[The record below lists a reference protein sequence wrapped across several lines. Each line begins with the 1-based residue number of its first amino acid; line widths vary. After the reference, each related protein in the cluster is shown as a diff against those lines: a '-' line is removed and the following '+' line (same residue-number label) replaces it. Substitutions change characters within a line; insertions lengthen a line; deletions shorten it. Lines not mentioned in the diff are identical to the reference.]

1 MIDPTFDVQ
10 VYKDL
15 LDKRKAKLKYVV
27 LTHYHAD
34 YLSGHTQFEVP
45 IIMGPTGKRN
55 VNKFDVQEQEDGSSL

>member
-45 IIMGPTGKRN
+45 IIMGPTAKKN
-55 VNKFDVQEQEDGSSL
+55 VNKFDVQEQEDGSSI